1 MDKNQILDQLKQIN
15 YPGFN
20 RDIVSFGMVKDVVID
35 QSTITIILAIS
46 SSNEEKKNQLVQE
59 ISDNI
64 KVDSFEIKIKVLDQ
78 APRKTVDTSNKDAN
92 VQGNIK
98 NIIAVASGKGGVGKS
113 TIALNLA
120 AALSK
125 AGHKTG
131 LLDLDIYGPS
141 LPITMGIVENPEVN
155 DQQKIIPVLKDNLK
169 LMSFGF
175 ISGNQAPVVWRG
187 PLVAKMTEQFFRDVV
202 WGELDYLILDLPP
215 GTGDVQLTLS
225 QKIPLDGA
233 IIVTTPNDIAL
244 TDVRK
249 GADMFSKVKTP
260 LLGVVEN
267 MSFMQISGKLQ
278 SSNADLSDVEL
289 YINEKKISL
298 EDDKSFN
305 YKFHLFKEGGGL
317 NESQRLDVPLLGQI
331 PYSED
336 LMQKNHPR
344 TFGHGTGAQT
354 AKTIINDCVKKEIPH
369 LTLYTFSKENWSRP
383 KEEIDMLM
391 VLLST
396 MLEKETENMLRNNIR
411 FNIVGKIEDLP
422 DKTRDWV
429 LSTIEKTKNNTG
441 LILTLALSY
450 GGRQEIVDAFNSL
463 IKSDVKIINEEI
475 LKNHLYCPEL
485 PDPDMIIRTG
495 GEYRLSNFLLWQS
508 AYAEIYVCN
517 KNWPDFD
524 VAELEKALKEYDNRN
539 RTFGKV

>member
-35 QSTITIILAIS
+35 QSIITIILAIS
-46 SSNEEKKNQLVQE
+46 SSNEEKKNQLVQA
-59 ISDNI
+59 ISDKI
-64 KVDSFEIKIKVLDQ
+64 KIDSFEVKIKVLDQ

-92 VQGNIK
+92 VQGNIQ

-141 LPITMGIVENPEVN
+141 LPITMGVNENPAVN
-155 DQQKIIPVLKDNLK
+155 DQQKIIPIQKDNLK
-169 LMSFGF
+169 FMSFGF

-187 PLVAKMTEQFFRDVV
+187 PLVAKMTEQFFKDVV
-202 WGELDYLILDLPP
+202 WGDLDYLILDLPP

-249 GADMFSKVKTP
+249 GADMFKKVKTK

-267 MSFMQISGKLQ
+267 MSFMKIEGKIPGMNNQEILVNGK
-278 SSNADLSDVEL
+278 SVNVE
-289 YINEKKISL
+289 NESF
-298 EDDKSFN
+298 SFN
-305 YKFHLFKEGGGL
+305 FHLFKKGGGL
-317 NESQRLDVPLLGQI
+317 EESTRLNIPLLAEI

-336 LMQKNHPR
+336 LMLSIDKGEPLVQSSSDHSVSEIFINI
-344 TFGHGTGAQT
+344 
-354 AKTIINDCVKKEIPH
+354 AKSLVKQYE
-369 LTLYTFSKENWSRP
+369 
-383 KEEIDMLM
+383 
-391 VLLST
+391 
-396 MLEKETENMLRNNIR
+396 
-411 FNIVGKIEDLP
+411 
-422 DKTRDWV
+422 
-429 LSTIEKTKNNTG
+429 
-441 LILTLALSY
+441 
-450 GGRQEIVDAFNSL
+450 
-463 IKSDVKIINEEI
+463 
-475 LKNHLYCPEL
+475 
-485 PDPDMIIRTG
+485 
-495 GEYRLSNFLLWQS
+495 
-508 AYAEIYVCN
+508 
-517 KNWPDFD
+517 
-524 VAELEKALKEYDNRN
+524 
-539 RTFGKV
+539 